1 MREQLEQQKLIHRMT
16 LQKLHVLEAESVAH
30 KKGGD
35 MMKHKYKKARDA
47 EKEATQ
53 LASRVL
59 APLERLQEELQ
70 SKIRDNPTEQ
80 ARLASVLNQTQ
91 SLLEK
96 HKYAFD
102 WKAEIQK
109 AEAKGSEGE
118 KIDPWDGV
126 HKPTPMSAFLATFAA
141 LGGLK
146 LLEYYLHEW
155 GLQFGFFRT
164 GNSLLVV
171 GAFGALSALLYGAP
185 AAPLGKPKV
194 TLQGFGLVVT
204 LSMALHWSG
213 VLCKYYTGYGLIP
226 ELEIILM
233 PALGIAAM
241 LYFKL
246 PIHPPAAACV
256 MTYAELKDPTQQW
269 PTFMLVPV
277 LLGVGYMLLVQ
288 VCVANTVRYLNQM
301 KVSAEAAALAKQ
313 VEENQKDIEK
323 GEGKDGGGG
332 DTGPDSG
339 KKGGV
344 KFGGSPGGGEEKL
357 SSSAVKRR
365 QALQSKFA
373 SARSARRSSSGGSRA
388 GSVCGDGA
396 SEAGSP
402 TESIA
407 DSEFDMGS
415 EFGDS
420 RFSSRCSSRMSSRA
434 GSPTMNTPSPGGPGA
449 NPPGGHSPGMIRA
462 GGLGRWAKVKGNLGS
477 ALGKS
482 RGVDMV

>member
-1 MREQLEQQKLIHRMT
+1 
-16 LQKLHVLEAESVAH
+16 
-30 KKGGD
+30 

-164 GNSLLVV
+164 GNSFSSARLAL
-171 GAFGALSALLYGAP
+171 FGPSLRRACRTAWKAQGDPPRLWPRRALSWLYRLRP
-185 AAPLGKPKV
+185 
-194 TLQGFGLVVT
+194 Q
-204 LSMALHWSG
+204 H
-213 VLCKYYTGYGLIP
+213 YTGYGLIP

-313 VEENQKDIEK
+313 VEENQKDLEK
-323 GEGKDGGGG
+323 GEGKDGGG
-332 DTGPDSG
+332 DAGPDSG

-344 KFGGSPGGGEEKL
+344 KFGGSPDGTTTSTAPPPL
-357 SSSAVKRR
+357 RR
-365 QALQSKFA
+365 
-373 SARSARRSSSGGSRA
+373 RRSRASLRARDRPGARPLRLESGLGLRRRCI
-388 GSVCGDGA
+388 GGRLTYGVDCG
-396 SEAGSP
+396 
-402 TESIA
+402 
-407 DSEFDMGS
+407 FRVRHGS
-415 EFGDS
+415 EFGDCA
-420 RFSSRCSSRMSSRA
+420 SSRCSSRMSSRA
-434 GSPTMNTPSPGGPGA
+434 GSPTMNTPSPEGRG

-462 GGLGRWAKVKGNLGS
+462 GGLGAGQR
-477 ALGKS
+477 
-482 RGVDMV
+482 